1 MLLIDLNELMKY
13 PIRFDHYDKEN
24 GSFKFV
30 CGVES
35 VLEYAQSLPTIELNS
50 SAHTNPEDTYRE
62 DFGQHTIKVGDLDCD
77 DLVYWTCKP
86 SNRPVDER
94 NEGEPI
100 NVSTEI
106 KHGLKWSCELEDC
119 SFSPNMTRH
128 FDSIE
133 SAEKYADG
141 VLTKGIAKGVTI
153 RRLEW

>member
-1 MLLIDLNELMKY
+1 MLRRRTLDEMFEFIFSEINEMDISRSNKIKLIGYLAAIEGK
-13 PIRFDHYDKEN
+13 
-24 GSFKFV
+24 
-30 CGVES
+30 VEE
-35 VLEYAQSLPTIELNS
+35 VQTAEPTH
-50 SAHTNPEDTYRE
+50 ANPEDTYRE
-62 DFGQHTIKVGDLDCD
+62 DFGKHAIRVGDLDCD
-77 DLVYWTCKP
+77 DLVYRACKP

-94 NEGEPI
+94 NDGEPI
-100 NVSTEI
+100 NVSTNI